1 MFPVSALRW
10 VIVERIVSAV
20 ASPKVLLSLSCGEVV
35 PWVKNSRSLSVRVW
49 WCVCVCEG
57 VREYKVCENGV

>member
-1 MFPVSALRW
+1 M
-10 VIVERIVSAV
+10 SAV